1 MKYIKITCCV
11 ILLYILLI
19 PCGCSETDQVQE
31 SDEMLITFDMQHP
44 ALARATTSAFEKQDQ
59 IGVYMT
65 GHGIPLEVA
74 GNFLNNELL
83 TFDGTKWNP
92 ARKLYWDEGSFDVF
106 AYYPYIPSLSGVDD
120 LPFSVAL
127 DQSVT
132 STDSGLDGYEAS
144 DFLWATDQNVTA
156 SDSPVSLSFKHRMS
170 KMVVRLI
177 KGKDYDGDIPED
189 AEVYIHN
196 TVPSATID
204 LSVGIVTR
212 NTHGTA
218 QTIKAKKEKEMRY
231 SAIVVP
237 QRLTNQVP
245 LVEVVMKG
253 VSYMVESKFVF
264 KPGIQHTLSV
274 TISKNPEQVKIEI
287 GGEIEDWED

>member
-106 AYYPYIPSLSGVDD
+106 AYYPYIPSPSGVDD

-127 DQSVT
+127 DQSAT

-144 DFLWATDQNVTA
+144 DFGPRIRTSRQAILR
-156 SDSPVSLSFKHRMS
+156 SPCHSST
-170 KMVVRLI
+170 
-177 KGKDYDGDIPED
+177 G
-189 AEVYIHN
+189 
-196 TVPSATID
+196 
-204 LSVGIVTR
+204 
-212 NTHGTA
+212 
-218 QTIKAKKEKEMRY
+218 
-231 SAIVVP
+231 
-237 QRLTNQVP
+237 
-245 LVEVVMKG
+245 
-253 VSYMVESKFVF
+253 
-264 KPGIQHTLSV
+264 
-274 TISKNPEQVKIEI
+274 
-287 GGEIEDWED
+287 

>member
-74 GNFLNNELL
+74 GNFLNNERL

-106 AYYPYIPSLSGVDD
+106 AYYPYIPSLTGVDD

-170 KMVVRLI
+170 KMVVRLM

-218 QTIKAKKEKEMRY
+218 QTIKAKKVNKTQY
-231 SAIVVP
+231 TAIVVP

-253 VSYMVESKFVF
+253 VSYMVESTFVF

>member
-106 AYYPYIPSLSGVDD
+106 AYYPYIPSLTGVDD

-127 DQSVT
+127 DQSAT

-156 SDSPVSLSFKHRMS
+156 SDSPV
-170 KMVVRLI
+170 
-177 KGKDYDGDIPED
+177 
-189 AEVYIHN
+189 
-196 TVPSATID
+196 
-204 LSVGIVTR
+204 
-212 NTHGTA
+212 
-218 QTIKAKKEKEMRY
+218 
-231 SAIVVP
+231 
-237 QRLTNQVP
+237 QRSPCHSST
-245 LVEVVMKG
+245 G
-253 VSYMVESKFVF
+253 
-264 KPGIQHTLSV
+264 
-274 TISKNPEQVKIEI
+274 
-287 GGEIEDWED
+287 

>member
-74 GNFLNNELL
+74 GNFLNNERL

-106 AYYPYIPSLSGVDD
+106 AYYPYTICPFPWHWTSRLLQLIPAWMATRRVIFFG
-120 LPFSVAL
+120 PRIR
-127 DQSVT
+127 T
-132 STDSGLDGYEAS
+132 SRQAILR
-144 DFLWATDQNVTA
+144 
-156 SDSPVSLSFKHRMS
+156 SPCHSST
-170 KMVVRLI
+170 
-177 KGKDYDGDIPED
+177 G
-189 AEVYIHN
+189 
-196 TVPSATID
+196 
-204 LSVGIVTR
+204 
-212 NTHGTA
+212 
-218 QTIKAKKEKEMRY
+218 
-231 SAIVVP
+231 
-237 QRLTNQVP
+237 
-245 LVEVVMKG
+245 
-253 VSYMVESKFVF
+253 
-264 KPGIQHTLSV
+264 
-274 TISKNPEQVKIEI
+274 
-287 GGEIEDWED
+287 

>member
-106 AYYPYIPSLSGVDD
+106 AYYPYIPSPSGVDD

-170 KMVVRLI
+170 KMVVRLM

-218 QTIKAKKEKEMRY
+218 QTIKAKKVDKTQY
-231 SAIVVP
+231 TAIVVP

-245 LVEVVMKG
+245 LVEVVM
-253 VSYMVESKFVF
+253 
-264 KPGIQHTLSV
+264 
-274 TISKNPEQVKIEI
+274 
-287 GGEIEDWED
+287 

>member
-106 AYYPYIPSLSGVDD
+106 AYYPYIPSLTGVDD

-127 DQSVT
+127 DQSAT

-144 DFLWATDQNVTA
+144 DFLWATD
-156 SDSPVSLSFKHRMS
+156 PERH
-170 KMVVRLI
+170 
-177 KGKDYDGDIPED
+177 GKRFSG
-189 AEVYIHN
+189 
-196 TVPSATID
+196 
-204 LSVGIVTR
+204 L
-212 NTHGTA
+212 
-218 QTIKAKKEKEMRY
+218 
-231 SAIVVP
+231 
-237 QRLTNQVP
+237 
-245 LVEVVMKG
+245 LV
-253 VSYMVESKFVF
+253 
-264 KPGIQHTLSV
+264 IQA
-274 TISKNPEQVKIEI
+274 PDE
-287 GGEIEDWED
+287 

>member
-74 GNFLNNELL
+74 GNFLNNERL

-106 AYYPYIPSLSGVDD
+106 AYYPYIPSLTGVDD

-170 KMVVRLI
+170 KMVVRLM

-218 QTIKAKKEKEMRY
+218 QTIKAKKVNKTQY
-231 SAIVVP
+231 TAIVVP